1 MEGFKRDVV
10 IKGVE
15 MHELG
20 DKRETSL
27 FGTLEASANVR
38 LAVAKLINFCGA

>member
-1 MEGFKRDVV
+1 VV